1 LGRYQKKSDMA
12 SIYKVYNDSA
22 IPFTRFETIN
32 EWFEY
37 AHTGIDAVGL
47 RDFPTFKSDETN
59 RSSKKKK
66 EDVRV
71 EEIFHLPSLQVMC
84 FSTQENS
91 KIFFFF

>member
-1 LGRYQKKSDMA
+1 MA
-12 SIYKVYNDSA
+12 SIYKVYNEST

-37 AHTGIDAVGL
+37 AHSGIDAVGL
-47 RDFPTFKSDETN
+47 RDFPTFKSDETS
-59 RSSKKKK
+59 RISKKKK
-66 EDVRV
+66 EEVKV

-91 KIFFFF
+91 NWHLFML